1 MKFTPRHVV
10 TVMRPPEATD
20 SRGQTQGNPETIINE
35 WPCSIETLNGREV
48 VQARTVFA
56 EAELKVEGYGNPEK
70 RFKERDYL
78 TGGSIG
84 SRVLN
89 IGFINDKQQNG
100 VKLSLLCGERTGG

>member
-1 MKFTPRHVV
+1 MKSLRHVV
-10 TVMRPPEATD
+10 KVMRPTKATGG
-20 SRGQTQGNPETIINE
+20 RGQIQGTPETVFNE

-56 EAELKVEGYGNPEK
+56 EATLKVEGYGDPAK

-89 IGFINDKQQNG
+89 IGFINDMQQNG